1 MKYLGDQKLYMEPKN
16 KPYGLPDGWMQKYSE
31 EVQKVSKMSNVL
43 KAMYVMVL
51 REQHDKLHRELKGQ
65 TNRDIHIDYL

>member
-1 MKYLGDQKLYMEPKN
+1 MEPKN
-16 KPYGLPDGWMQKYSE
+16 NAYCLPEGWMQKYSE

-43 KAMYVMVL
+43 MAMYVMVV

-65 TNRDIHIDYL
+65 TNRSVHIDYL

>member
-1 MKYLGDQKLYMEPKN
+1 MEPKN
-16 KPYGLPDGWMQKYSE
+16 NPYGLPEGWMQKYSE

-43 KAMYVMVL
+43 MAMYVMVV
-51 REQHDKLHRELKGQ
+51 REQHDKMYRVIKGH

>member
-1 MKYLGDQKLYMEPKN
+1 MEPKN
-16 KPYGLPDGWMQKYSE
+16 NSYCLPEGWMQKYSE

-51 REQHDKLHRELKGQ
+51 REQHDKMYREIKGH
-65 TNRDIHIDYL
+65 TNRVIHIDYLQS

>member
-1 MKYLGDQKLYMEPKN
+1 MEPKN
-16 KPYGLPDGWMQKYSE
+16 NSYCLPEGWMQKYSE

-43 KAMYVMVL
+43 MAMYVMVV
-51 REQHDKLHRELKGQ
+51 REQHDKMHREINGH

>member
-1 MKYLGDQKLYMEPKN
+1 MEPKN
-16 KPYGLPDGWMQKYSE
+16 NPYCLPEGWMQKYSE

-43 KAMYVMVL
+43 MAMYVMVV

>member
-1 MKYLGDQKLYMEPKN
+1 MEPKN
-16 KPYGLPDGWMQKYSE
+16 NSYCLPEGWMQKYSE

-43 KAMYVMVL
+43 MAMYVMVV
-51 REQHDKLHRELKGQ
+51 REQHDKMYREIKGQ